1 MKCKKI
7 LIIFLSLFLVLFYC
21 PFIVKAITNDD
32 VVYDDQGKYG
42 WISNVVK
49 NEEVAKD
56 TTFIYDAGTSI
67 RNGTEV
73 KQDLYMLLQNSNA
86 NEGIKVVSWGGYNQN
101 HSISN
106 ALPRMSLSTLAED
119 YEKNHP
125 GWKVIGG
132 INADQYCWG
141 YGGDPLRGYDILENR
156 PYYTMKADG
165 ENWFSH
171 HFMGN
176 NCGNLV
182 GFLNDGSKQ
191 LVFDTAATAVDPTFM
206 LNVYD
211 TNDNLI
217 KKFTINDLNPKNKVD
232 GEYIYVYALTDT
244 GNTNINLSKDK
255 ESKSVSISSTNDLYI
270 VNQADKIWLS
280 NSVDYDYFKNASNSN
295 SVARNSFF
303 GKGLINEVAKETTL
317 TATQFAIETTNNELL
332 EILKNNECYVVA
344 QYEIGG
350 QYLDCES
357 AIGFHTIQRLNGK
370 DQNVDNSYNTRG
382 YPRSVVGVTS
392 DGRVA
397 LITGNGTAKSGF
409 YAQEINAICKKY
421 DITTA
426 FQMDGGGSVTMILQ
440 NDSGSFDVINTPSDG
455 SERSI
460 YNGLFF
466 VVRDID
472 SDINVINVSQ
482 NSLSL
487 NVNISDY
494 GVFKN
499 ITNTYVKLSGK
510 SDTGKEIVAIEEV
523 VNNKVEFKNLESNVN
538 YTYNILLKTNDND
551 DYLLTYTS
559 GIVKTGKKPLVL
571 KFIEMD
577 IKNDKLVI
585 KIMIDDPDESLA
597 RKFRISFNDNEINE
611 YISPNTEIYIDSSNI
626 DPLGNITIIYDYKLF
641 DDQSSNR
648 VTVDNVDIICTPTV
662 YFESMLVNA
671 NYCFESCFNVE

>member
-1 MKCKKI
+1 MKIRKI
-7 LIIFLSLFLVLFYC
+7 SILFLSLFLILFYF
-21 PFIVKAITNDD
+21 PFMVKAVTNNDT
-32 VVYDDQGKYG
+32 VYDDQGKYG
-42 WISNVVK
+42 WNSNVVIE
-49 NEEVAKD
+49 EEVAMN
-56 TTFIYDAGTSI
+56 TTFIHDAGTSI

-73 KQDLYMLLQNSNA
+73 NQDLYMLLQKSNA
-86 NEGIKVVSWGGYNQN
+86 DEGVKVVSWGGYNES

-106 ALPRMSLSTLAED
+106 ALPRMTLSDLAKD

-141 YGGDPLRGYDILENR
+141 YGSDPLKGYDLLENR

-171 HFMGN
+171 HFMGS
-176 NCGNLV
+176 NCNNLV

-191 LVFDTAATAVDPTFM
+191 LVYDTAATAVDPVFK

-211 TNDNLI
+211 ANNNFI
-217 KKFTINDLNPKNKVD
+217 KDFIINDLNPSNKVS

-244 GNTNINLSKDK
+244 GNSNTSLSRDK

-270 VNQADKIWLS
+270 INNADKIWLS
-280 NSVDYDYFKNASNSN
+280 NSVDYAYFKKASNSN
-295 SVARNSFF
+295 TVARNSFF
-303 GKGLINEVAKETTL
+303 GKGMIDSVSKETTL
-317 TATQFAIETTNNELL
+317 SATQFAIETTNNELL
-332 EILKNNECYVVA
+332 EILKNNQCYVVA

-350 QYLDCES
+350 EYLNCES
-357 AIGFHTIQRLNGK
+357 AIGFHTVQRLNGK

-397 LITGNGTAKSGF
+397 LITGNGTSKSGF

-426 FQMDGGGSVTMILQ
+426 FQMDGGGSVTMVLR
-440 NDSGSFDVINTPSDG
+440 NDNGSFDVINNPSDG

-472 SDINVINVSQ
+472 SEVETIDITQDKI
-482 NSLSL
+482 SL

-494 GVFKN
+494 GIFKN
-499 ITNTYVKLSGK
+499 ITNTYMQLKGK
-510 SDTGKEIVAIEEV
+510 SDTGKEIEVIEEV
-523 VNNKVEFKNLESNVN
+523 KDGKVEFNQLESNVN
-538 YTYNILLKTNDND
+538 YTYKILFKTNDSD
-551 DYLLTYTS
+551 DYQSTFST
-559 GIVKTGKKPLVL
+559 GNVKTAKKQLQL
-571 KFIEMD
+571 KFVEMD
-577 IKNDKLVI
+577 FIDNNLKV
-585 KIMIDDPDESLA
+585 KIIIDDPDKSLMQSI
-597 RKFRISFNDNEINE
+597 KISFTDSDFSKFVNPNIE
-611 YISPNTEIYIDSSNI
+611 YTFENFNI
-626 DPLGNITIIYDYKLF
+626 DPLSNITISYSYILF
-641 DDQSSNR
+641 DDQSSNK
-648 VTVDNVDIICTPTV
+648 VVCDNIEIVCTPIV
-662 YFESMLVNA
+662 YLESMLLNTN
-671 NYCFESCFNVE
+671 NYFNSCFKIQ

>member
-1 MKCKKI
+1 MKYKKVLI
-7 LIIFLSLFLVLFYC
+7 LFLSLFLLLFYC
-21 PFIVKAITNDD
+21 PFFVKAVTNSGA
-32 VVYDDQGKYG
+32 VYDDQGKYG
-42 WISNVVK
+42 WKTNVIR
-49 NEEVAKD
+49 EEVVAKD
-56 TTFIYDAGTSI
+56 TTFIHDAGTSI

-73 KQDLYMLLQNSNA
+73 EQNLYMLLQDSNA
-86 NEGIKVVSWGGYNQN
+86 SEGVKVVSWGGYNED

-106 ALPRMSLSTLAED
+106 ALPRMSLSSLAKD
-119 YEKNHP
+119 YEENHP

-171 HFMGN
+171 HFMGS

-191 LVFDTAATAVDPTFM
+191 LVFDTASTAIDPTFM
-206 LNVYD
+206 LSVYD
-211 TNDNLI
+211 ENNNLI
-217 KKFTINDLNPKNKVD
+217 NKFTINDLNPKNKID

-244 GNTNINLSKDK
+244 GNNSNNLSRDK

-270 VNQADKIWLS
+270 INQADKIWLS
-280 NSVDYDYFKNASNSN
+280 NSVDYAYFKNASNSN

-303 GKGLINEVAKETTL
+303 GKGLISEVSKETTL
-317 TATQFAIETTNNELL
+317 SATQFAIETTNKELL

-357 AIGFHTIQRLNGK
+357 AIGFHTVQRLNGK

-392 DGRVA
+392 DGKVA
-397 LITGNGTAKSGF
+397 LITGNGTSKSGF

-426 FQMDGGGSVTMILQ
+426 FQMDGGGSVTMILR
-440 NDSGSFDVINTPSDG
+440 NDSGSFDVINDPSDG

-472 SDINVINVSQ
+472 SEVKVTDVSQ
-482 NSLSL
+482 DSLTL
-487 NVNISDY
+487 NVNITDY

-499 ITNTYVKLSGK
+499 VTNTYVKLTGK
-510 SDTGKEIVAIEEV
+510 NATGKEIVAIEEV
-523 VNNKVEFKNLESNVN
+523 KNGKVEFKELESNII
-538 YTYNILLKTNDND
+538 YTYNILFKSNDND

-559 GIVKTGKKPLVL
+559 GNVKTGKKPLVL
-571 KFIEMD
+571 KFVEMD
-577 IKNDKLVI
+577 IKNGKLVI
-585 KIMIDDPDESLA
+585 KIMIEDPDESLA
-597 RKFRISFNDNEINE
+597 RKFKISFNGNEINE
-611 YISPNTEIYIDSSNI
+611 YISPNTEFYIDSSNI
-626 DPLGNITIIYDYKLF
+626 DPLGNITIVYDYKLF
-641 DDQSSNR
+641 DDQASNK
-648 VTVDNVDIICTPTV
+648 VTVDSIDIVCTPIV
-662 YFESMLVNA
+662 YFESMLVNT
-671 NYCFESCFNVE
+671 NYYFNSCFNIE